1 MAKDWGGLAT
11 LGDIVFIVTHYK
23 IRTFTD
29 FTRTNNDRWAANEII
44 GKKPRSQFLGPG
56 LDTIDLTVRV
66 DASYGMNPR
75 KEVDK
80 LVDYS
85 RKGKVMP
92 FVLGNKGL
100 GVKWWKI
107 KSMTQNFNN
116 IDNKG
121 RLVSAT
127 YSLTLEEYV

>member
-1 MAKDWGGLAT
+1 VATLGLGS
-11 LGDIVFIVTHYK
+11 LGDIVFIVTDYK

-29 FTRTNNDRWAANEII
+29 FRRTSNDRWAANEII
-44 GKKPRSQFLGPG
+44 NQKPRSQFLGPG

-66 DASYGMNPR
+66 DASYGLNPR
-75 KEVDK
+75 QEVDK

-92 FVLGNKGL
+92 FIIGNKGL

-107 KSMTQNFNN
+107 TNLTQEWRNVN
-116 IDNKG
+116 NKG
-121 RLVSAT
+121 QLLSAS

>member
-23 IRTFTD
+23 IRTFSE
-29 FTRTNNDRWAANEII
+29 FKRTTNDRWGANEII
-44 GKKPRSQFLGPG
+44 GKKPRSQYLGPG
-56 LDTIDLTVRV
+56 LDSIDLTVRV

-75 KEVDK
+75 EEVEK
-80 LVDYS
+80 LVEYS

-92 FVLGNKGL
+92 FIIGKKGL

-107 KSMTQNFNN
+107 TGLTQNWENVN
-116 IDNKG
+116 NKG
-121 RLVSAT
+121 QLVVAT
-127 YSLTLEEYV
+127 YNLTLEEYV